1 MARGPLKHPKTPAS
15 LTAQGV
21 TRKEYCAF
29 LDLVEHHKQR
39 AQVNRATGLQPGQG
53 NPTFP
58 GRPAPFIG
66 WMKGWK
72 CCVS

>member
-39 AQVNRATGLQPGQG
+39 AQVNRATGLQPGRAS
-53 NPTFP
+53 P
-58 GRPAPFIG
+58 IG
-66 WMKGWK
+66 AVPDPIRSMGWR
-72 CCVS
+72 